1 MMYYYLFRPCVGRLA
16 GREDLIGYM
25 RRNLN
30 NLIFYADVEKW
41 FDVDQTTVSSA
52 KDIDDILDFQN
63 TKEITLIAFYISPY
77 KRFFY
82 YFLSHLKI
90 KDLQDYELFPKKIT
104 TENFVKFWNEHKD
117 KYVFNLAD
125 LYSEA
130 DGITIQYK
138 LEYDTLVEDMR
149 KIPGLESTPDTLVTD
164 YQKVLAQYKEIYTDE
179 IRQWVEEVCKKDI
192 EMFGYQF

>member
-149 KIPGLESTPDTLVTD
+149 KIPGLESTPDSLVTD